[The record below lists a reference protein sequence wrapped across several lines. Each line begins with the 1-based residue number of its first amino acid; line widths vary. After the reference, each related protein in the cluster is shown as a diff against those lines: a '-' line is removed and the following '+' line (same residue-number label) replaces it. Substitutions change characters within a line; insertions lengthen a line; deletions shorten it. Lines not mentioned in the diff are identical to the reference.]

1 MITNGI
7 HRRRKRLL
15 TIGHSYCVALNRCL
29 ANEFARLAADS
40 WEVTVIAPQKFP
52 GDLGQSILT
61 ERQADEICE
70 LEGMPAHFVNQVHV
84 FLYSWRLRELLR
96 EPWDLVHCWEEPYI
110 LAGAQVAFWT
120 PKQTPLVY
128 WIYQNIP
135 KKYPPP
141 FAQIERL
148 AVESCS
154 GWIAAGRTV
163 AEAGLVRGYGIRPYR
178 QIGPGVD
185 LSLFSP
191 DRAKR
196 DSVLTRLGWQSLGAP
211 VVGYLGRFVPE
222 KGLSLMMEA
231 LDQVKTPWRALF
243 VGAGPMEGALEN
255 WAARFGD
262 RVKIMKGMA
271 HSQVP
276 ALLNAMDILCVPSQ
290 TTRQWREQFGRV
302 IVEGFASG
310 VPVVGSDSG
319 EIPEVIGDAGRIVG
333 QRDVNGWVD
342 AIGELVDNSALR
354 ADLLARGLDR
364 ARNTYAWP
372 VIARRHLDFFEE
384 LTTQS

>member
-1 MITNGI
+1 
-7 HRRRKRLL
+7 
-15 TIGHSYCVALNRCL
+15 
-29 ANEFARLAADS
+29 
-40 WEVTVIAPQKFP
+40 
-52 GDLGQSILT
+52 
-61 ERQADEICE
+61 
-70 LEGMPAHFVNQVHV
+70 
-84 FLYSWRLRELLR
+84 
-96 EPWDLVHCWEEPYI
+96 
-110 LAGAQVAFWT
+110 
-120 PKQTPLVY
+120 
-128 WIYQNIP
+128 
-135 KKYPPP
+135 
-141 FAQIERL
+141 
-148 AVESCS
+148 
-154 GWIAAGRTV
+154 
-163 AEAGLVRGYGIRPYR
+163 
-178 QIGPGVD
+178 
-185 LSLFSP
+185 
-191 DRAKR
+191 
-196 DSVLTRLGWQSLGAP
+196 
-211 VVGYLGRFVPE
+211 
-222 KGLSLMMEA
+222 MEA

-354 ADLLARGLDR
+354 ADFLARGLDR